1 MRIILKISY
10 RFMNLTEL
18 VKDRVTFRSLV
29 VTVINF
35 GFQAMEFLDKLSNK
49 KLLKKDH
56 FSKKSNISNTS

>member
-1 MRIILKISY
+1 
-10 RFMNLTEL
+10 MNLTEL

-56 FSKKSNISNTS
+56 FSKKSNISNTSWSLED